1 MTTDSSPA
9 DENVFAA
16 ILVNPF
22 ESLTVR
28 KLSQPKNTDSPSEM
42 TLSVIQA
49 DLRPSHCQNAAE
61 PMLVTPFGMLT
72 DVKAEYENA
81 LSPIVLRLVGKVID
95 LSDLQPEL

>member
-16 ILVNPF
+16 ILINPL

-28 KLSQPKNTDSPSEM
+28 KLSQPENTDSPSEM

-49 DLRPSHCQNAAE
+49 DFRPSQDLNAYE

-72 DVKAEYENA
+72 DVKAEPENA
-81 LSPIVLRLVGKVID
+81 PSPIVVRLVGKVID
-95 LSDLQPEL
+95 LSDLQP